1 MTKSLVLRVYI
12 LALLAGCAG
21 PKAGVNDE
29 RSPAD
34 FLKWSMD
41 QHSFNR
47 PDGWKTFKAESSI
60 SVTGS
65 ASISVK
71 ETRSLQVQA
80 PNIFRLETSLGKDR
94 VVSIS
99 DGSKLVEYDLSK
111 QQGVRY
117 PAPSSISEITSS
129 TMKEPFIAGSLIYQ
143 FFGGSANL
151 ASVASDPT
159 KISFGKTGTRGNEST
174 REVNFYEKDLYGN
187 VTMVIGDKSGQVYE
201 IRSDLAPVLS
211 ETTGPQTTGQG
222 AKGHLTIIE
231 TFTSIEVNPPPS
243 RWVPKVD
250 LPKGIKFVDAQPD
263 QTNHAPVPYG
273 KPAPDFSVTST
284 DGKTVKL
291 SSFKG
296 KVVLLDFWATW
307 CPPCREGLPV
317 TAKFAKELGANG
329 LVVMAISGEPI
340 ATISAFLSKQSYQLP
355 AYHDEAGSASMK
367 YFADSIP
374 TTAIIDA
381 KGNLSAYMVG
391 LQEPKDIERALA
403 QAGLT
408 GLSGQ

>member
-1 MTKSLVLRVYI
+1 MNFDKKRTGLILVI
-12 LALLAGCAG
+12 SMLLFGCAG
-21 PKAGVNDE
+21 PKSVATGE

-41 QHSFNR
+41 QHSLNR
-47 PDGWKTFKAESSI
+47 PGGWKTFKAESTI
-60 SVTGS
+60 SVAGS

-71 ETRSLQVQA
+71 ETRSLQVNA
-80 PNIFRLETSLGKDR
+80 TNVFRLETSLGKDK
-94 VVSIS
+94 VVSVS
-99 DGSKLVEYDLSK
+99 DGSQLVEYDLSK
-111 QQGVRY
+111 KQGIRY
-117 PAPSSISEITSS
+117 PAPSSITEITSS

-151 ASVASDPT
+151 ANVASDPT
-159 KISFGKTGTRGNEST
+159 KISFGKTGTTPKEST
-174 REVNFYEKDLYGN
+174 REVNFFEKDLYGN
-187 VTMVIGDKSGQVYE
+187 VTMVIGEKSGEVYE
-201 IRSDLAPVLS
+201 IRSDLAPVLAG
-211 ETTGPQTTGQG
+211 T
-222 AKGHLTIIE
+222 KGHLTITE
-231 TFTSIEVNPPPS
+231 TFTSIEVNPQES
-243 RWVPKVD
+243 RLAMKVDVPKE
-250 LPKGIKFVDAQPD
+250 IKIVDAQPD

-291 SSFKG
+291 SSLKG

-340 ATISAFLSKQSYQLP
+340 STISAFLAKQSYQLP

-391 LQEPKDIERALA
+391 LQEPKDIEKALA
-403 QAGLT
+403 QAGLS